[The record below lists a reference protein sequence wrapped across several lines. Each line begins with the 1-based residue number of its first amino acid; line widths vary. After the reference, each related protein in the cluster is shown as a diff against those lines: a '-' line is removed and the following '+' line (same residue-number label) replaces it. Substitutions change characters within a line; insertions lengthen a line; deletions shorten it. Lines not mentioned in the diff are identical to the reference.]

1 MNTPDRNSQHAT
13 IKTVLV
19 LDDDVLVFAAFEVA
33 TGKVTAAYKNRRRR
47 VHLAT
52 TPRSVVESALSGMN
66 TPDRNSQHATI
77 KTVLVLDDD
86 VLVFAAF
93 GAGACAAF

>member
-1 MNTPDRNSQHAT
+1 
-13 IKTVLV
+13 
-19 LDDDVLVFAAFEVA
+19 
-33 TGKVTAAYKNRRRR
+33 
-47 VHLAT
+47 
-52 TPRSVVESALSGMN
+52 MN